1 MGNFKQYEEAAA
13 KYASGLSV
21 KTAPVC
27 SWDFHQELLKEL
39 KDSFLD
45 LNSLKMISLKNHW
58 DCKNLDLKARLKEEV
73 VIVTDSKLRIVFV
86 SRNIVKMNGYDK
98 KEVLGKNPKM
108 FQGEKTNQITSKEI
122 RTAIEL
128 QQPFEKTVLN
138 YKKNGETY
146 HCLIKGFPIFDTK
159 GNLSHF
165 IAFEKAA

>member
-13 KYASGLSV
+13 KYASGLSI
-21 KTAPVC
+21 KTAPVF

-45 LNSLKMISLKNHW
+45 LNSLMRISSKNHW
-58 DCKNLDLKARLKEEV
+58 DCKNFDLRAWLKEEV
-73 VIVTDSKLRIVFV
+73 VIVTDSQLRIVFA
-86 SRNIVKMNGYDK
+86 SKNIVKMNGYDK
-98 KEVLGKNPKM
+98 KEVVGKSPKM
-108 FQGEKTNQITSKEI
+108 FQGVKTNQITSKEI
-122 RTAIEL
+122 RAAIEL

-146 HCLIKGFPIFDTK
+146 LCLIKGFPIFDTK